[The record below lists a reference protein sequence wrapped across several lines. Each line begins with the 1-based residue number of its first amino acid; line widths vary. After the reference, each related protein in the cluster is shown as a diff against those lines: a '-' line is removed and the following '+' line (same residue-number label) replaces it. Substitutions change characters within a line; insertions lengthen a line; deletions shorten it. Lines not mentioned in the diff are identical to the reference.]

1 MNKYKLI
8 SFLIIFLLISST
20 PFIMISLVKGN
31 SNSNVAD
38 IKYLEYQDKSQIML
52 CSNGNATA
60 NSKNILVYE
69 KNFTSY
75 FTLYFNGN
83 NVSLKDTI
91 TGVNLTSLLYIIF
104 SNSASYP
111 SNPINN
117 YTIEQCNFKRD
128 INSPYNALFG
138 YLDVAEK
145 VYSINILDNNI
156 TTPNG
161 SGHPVMGES
170 TTRIYSAP
178 LKNGNVMYST
188 SSGLFFDGINKL
200 YKSSFQNKSYS
211 LLYNLLGG
219 TTILWD
225 VASHSNNSA
234 NFELSV
240 GSQISL
246 KSTNIQFKPTLSY
259 YVENG
264 ILTGS
269 IFLIACAL
277 YYYGRNRK
285 WKMYQALFLPVM
297 ATVVLSIFILPHT
310 YVLYSI

>member
-1 MNKYKLI
+1 
-8 SFLIIFLLISST
+8 
-20 PFIMISLVKGN
+20 MISLVKGN
-31 SNSNVAD
+31 SNNNVAD

-117 YTIEQCNFKRD
+117 YTIEQFNFKTD

-138 YLDVAEK
+138 YLNLAER
-145 VYSINILDNNI
+145 VYSITILDNNI

-161 SGHPVMGES
+161 SGHPIMGES
-170 TTRIYSAP
+170 TSSIYSAP

-188 SSGLFFDGINKL
+188 SS
-200 YKSSFQNKSYS
+200 SFIFYGSNRIYNSCLQNKSYS
-211 LLYNLLGG
+211 LLYNMLGG
-219 TTILWD
+219 TTYLWN

-234 NFELSV
+234 NFVLGAS
-240 GSQISL
+240 SHIIL
-246 KSTNIQFKPTLSY
+246 KSSNVQFKPVLSY
-259 YVENG
+259 YIENG
-264 ILTGS
+264 VLTGS
-269 IFLIACAL
+269 VVLVAFAL
-277 YYYGRNRK
+277 YYFGRNRQ